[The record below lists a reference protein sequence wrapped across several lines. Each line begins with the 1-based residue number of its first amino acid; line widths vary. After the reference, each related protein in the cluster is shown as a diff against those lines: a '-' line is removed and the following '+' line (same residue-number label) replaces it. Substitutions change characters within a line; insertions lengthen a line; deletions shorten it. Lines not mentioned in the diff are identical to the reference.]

1 LSTSTQAKRSQKTK
15 SPGTPNQPTKSQK
28 IPKVPAVP
36 APLIINQPN
45 PINTNPTKLR
55 EPIKNTPAPRKGN
68 LPPTNT
74 KAPNLTRNPI
84 NHQNQNHTGPNQ
96 VNHVPL
102 PKQKQN
108 PAALK
113 HTKAKRKKKVLPIPH
128 PILPGL
134 EKRAHINRIPTA
146 AVVPIKNTNP
156 LLIQKRE
163 PLLLDV
169 LIPAPLPVQ
178 GLIGPAATLLINPRQ
193 DHLTNHRHRTNTHPV
208 NPIPG
213 RHTNHLHLINHLR
226 NPTAG
231 HPRNL
236 LTGPAADHHPGVP
249 RVVHLLPGA
258 PRHAVPQRKSNN
270 NQKKVNRI
278 NVE

>member
-1 LSTSTQAKRSQKTK
+1 M

-28 IPKVPAVP
+28 IPAAAAAP

-45 PINTNPTKLR
+45 PINTNPAKLR
-55 EPIKNTPAPRKGN
+55 EPIKNTPAPQKANHRP
-68 LPPTNT
+68 LHT

-84 NHQNQNHTGPNQ
+84 NLQNHPVPVQ
-96 VNHVPL
+96 VKHVPL

-108 PAALK
+108 PAVPA
-113 HTKAKRKKKVLPIPH
+113 HTKAKRKKKVPPIPILLLIAPPTLIPQVPLPL
-128 PILPGL
+128 PILPGPGR
-134 EKRAHINRIPTA
+134 RAH
-146 AVVPIKNTNP
+146 TNP

-163 PLLLDV
+163 PLPLLIEV
-169 LIPAPLPVQ
+169 LTPAPPPVP
-178 GLIGPAATLLINPRQ
+178 GLIVPPAAPLLINPLQ
-193 DHLTNHRHRTNTHPV
+193 NHLTGHHRHRTNTHPV

-213 RHTNHLHLINHLR
+213 HHLHLINHPQ

-236 LTGPAADHHPGVP
+236 LTDPAADHHPGVP

-258 PRHAVPQRKSNN
+258 PRPAAPQRKSNN
-270 NQKKVNRI
+270 KHK
-278 NVE
+278 